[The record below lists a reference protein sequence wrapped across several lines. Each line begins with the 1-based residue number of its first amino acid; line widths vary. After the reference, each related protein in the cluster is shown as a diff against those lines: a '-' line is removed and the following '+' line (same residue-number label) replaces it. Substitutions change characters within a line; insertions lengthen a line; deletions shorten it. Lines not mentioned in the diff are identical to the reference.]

1 MERHRLKRRHT
12 TSLRADQNRFWL
24 STAVHKVEIHYAQ
37 RTSDHLSEEFL
48 SPYDVH
54 TPWGWHKS
62 IVWMAAPPPQR
73 TAQPGCTL
81 SKQEHPVP
89 PRCGQRATGS
99 TPTPDRRAGAACSRA
114 CRRQARTRRE
124 GGSSTPSTGRSKIG
138 DPSAT
143 QTDGSDG
150 SDRSEAQESQ
160 EGLALQTHTECSEP
174 LLFSA
179 PPPAA
184 VARWCRRCAA
194 AAAATGS
201 ASSRRWCG
209 WPDR

>member
-12 TSLRADQNRFWL
+12 TSLCADQNRFWL

-54 TPWGWHKS
+54 TRCSWHKP
-62 IVWMAAPPPQR
+62 IAWMAARPPQHA
-73 TAQPGCTL
+73 AQPGCTL
-81 SKQEHPVP
+81 SKQEHAVP
-89 PRCGQRATGS
+89 RRCGQRATWR
-99 TPTPDRRAGAACSRA
+99 TPTPDRCAGTAGSRA
-114 CRRQARTRRE
+114 CPWQACTPRD
-124 GGSSTPSTGRSKIG
+124 GGSSAPSTGRRGIG

-143 QTDGSDG
+143 QTDGSDR
-150 SDRSEAQESQ
+150 SDGP
-160 EGLALQTHTECSEP
+160 EGPGGPCAADPHRICLVP

-194 AAAATGS
+194 AAAATGF
-201 ASSRRWCG
+201 ASSRHWCG
-209 WPDR
+209 WPGR

>member
-12 TSLRADQNRFWL
+12 TSLCADQNRFWL

-54 TPWGWHKS
+54 TPWDWHKP
-62 IVWMAAPPPQR
+62 IVWMAASPPQR

-89 PRCGQRATGS
+89 LRCGQRVTWS
-99 TPTPDRRAGAACSRA
+99 SPTPDRGAGAACSRA
-114 CRRQARTRRE
+114 CQRQARTRRE
-124 GGSSTPSTGRSKIG
+124 GSSSAPSTGRSTIESLTRRPNKQA
-138 DPSAT
+138 S
-143 QTDGSDG
+143 QTGQMG
-150 SDRSEAQESQ
+150 REV
-160 EGLALQTHTECSEP
+160 LAPQTRTECLVP
-174 LLFSA
+174 LLLSA

>member
-1 MERHRLKRRHT
+1 MKRRHT
-12 TSLRADQNRFWL
+12 TSLCADQNRFWL

-54 TPWGWHKS
+54 TPWGWHKP
-62 IVWMAAPPPQR
+62 IVWIAARPPQR
-73 TAQPGCTL
+73 TAQSGCTL

-89 PRCGQRATGS
+89 WHCGQRATWS
-99 TPTPDRRAGAACSRA
+99 SPTPDRHAGTACSRA

-124 GGSSTPSTGRSKIG
+124 GSSSAPSTGRSTIESLARRPNKQA
-138 DPSAT
+138 S
-143 QTDGSDG
+143 QTGQMG
-150 SDRSEAQESQ
+150 REV
-160 EGLALQTHTECSEP
+160 LAPQTRTECLVP